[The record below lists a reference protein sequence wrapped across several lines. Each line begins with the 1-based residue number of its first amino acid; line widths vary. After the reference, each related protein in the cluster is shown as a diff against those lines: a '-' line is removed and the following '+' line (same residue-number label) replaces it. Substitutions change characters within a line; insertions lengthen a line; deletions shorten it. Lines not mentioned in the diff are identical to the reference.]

1 MSCGSDKVVRLYEK
15 TAEPL
20 VLEDE
25 AEEERERAENELITG
40 ETSAVQGQKQQ
51 LLPSRKTVNSEKA
64 VSNLLYLEN
73 IVYHIYCLYIIIL
86 TIYFLFRR
94 S

>member
-73 IVYHIYCLYIIIL
+73 IVYHIIDCLYII

>member
-1 MSCGSDKVVRLYEK
+1 M
-15 TAEPL
+15 

-64 VSNLLYLEN
+64 VKNLLYLEN
-73 IVYHIYCLYIIIL
+73 IVYYFDCLYINYLIVI
-86 TIYFLFRR
+86 